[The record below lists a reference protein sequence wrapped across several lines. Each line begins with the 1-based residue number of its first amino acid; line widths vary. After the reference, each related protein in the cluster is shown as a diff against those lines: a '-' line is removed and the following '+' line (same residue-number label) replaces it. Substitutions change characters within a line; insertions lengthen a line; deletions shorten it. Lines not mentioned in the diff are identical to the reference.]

1 MSGAARMADHETSS
15 RAPAAAS
22 PRPAGPDARLPLV
35 SPRQLQALQRTAGNR
50 AVGRLL
56 AQARRGGE
64 TEPQEDDPDY
74 LGGDG
79 GTATTA
85 PPAASGS
92 GASGGGSAAA
102 PAAPAAVTLTYSTVT
117 ARTRTGCGGYTYA
130 VRWGLNNADAT
141 TNGFIVQKLTF
152 DLRRRKCVGGD
163 DNFAK
168 KYWEAWEVRGGQIFV
183 GTSTSRHNADT
194 FQVPSTPDECGVN
207 FEEGKAKFIPGYT
220 APRSWGRVAEAGSL
234 PATETEP
241 ADWSDAGTLK
251 RNVRVSFDC
260 CDRSDLGEISGEG

>member
-1 MSGAARMADHETSS
+1 MSGAARMADHGTAT
-15 RAPAAAS
+15 RAPAAVP
-22 PRPAGPDARLPLV
+22 PRPAAAGPDARLPLV

-56 AQARRGGE
+56 AHARRGGE
-64 TEPQEDDPDY
+64 TEPHEDDPLY
-74 LGGDG
+74 LGGDGDG
-79 GTATTA
+79 GTATA
-85 PPAASGS
+85 PPASGS
-92 GASGGGSAAA
+92 GASGGGSAAT
-102 PAAPAAVTLTYSTVT
+102 PAAVTLTYSERT

-152 DLRRRKCVGGD
+152 DLRRRKCAGGD
-163 DNFAK
+163 DNFQK

-207 FEEGKAKFIPGYT
+207 FEEGKAKFIPNYT
-220 APRSWGRVAEAGSL
+220 APRSWAGVPEAGSL

-241 ADWSDAGTLK
+241 AGWSDAGTLT

-260 CDRSDLGEISGEG
+260 CDRSDLGEISGDG